1 MKMKKRIFGAIIFLL
16 LGVVN
21 CGDVENIDVSQTSVL
36 PTIKKYPSFL
46 DVLKEDLLIQEW
58 DDNEKSCHDQILK
71 ILTNVQNSTLWAT
84 WIWDSVQLPSG
95 QFYGAHNHFGN
106 FDQCLR
112 RLWNDDPMPTQY
124 CLVDLKLAEADKLM
138 SEINPYDKSEGYFHF
153 RNEYSSTF
161 NIMSWGIC
169 MPAVC
174 QTESIHKFVRTLYRY
189 SHISTINPHPDIK
202 SLHCQFT
209 RTPQGNTT
217 GLYSLLLSAVLLIVI
232 ASTCTF
238 ITMKNKDSKTN
249 RIVMKIVSAFD
260 LRKNASD
267 LMSVSKDE
275 IKVMHGVRF
284 LTAFMVVTLHVMFI
298 NIMATAGNGL
308 DMMDDFKRYAGF
320 LSHAS
325 VVVDTYF
332 MMSGLLLMKSFKPE
346 TGRLISPIKLI
357 IKRYFRLIWVFIVMI
372 LVVVTATPYLYG
384 GPLWSKYAQV
394 EQEACE
400 KNWWLGLLMVG
411 NYIDPEHI
419 CMQITWYIPADYHM
433 AVACTLMYWL
443 YQKNKRSGLCLF
455 GLVTIASLLLPGVYT
470 YYHKLN
476 AITIFDVETITNS
489 RKDISGFPIYGLSHF
504 RAAPYFVGLIAGY
517 ILSVYKPS
525 NYRNVISIKYSIIS
539 FITIMALCLG
549 VLVMGPAYK
558 FREYNALESAVFAA
572 TNRSVWA
579 ALNAAFILLCE
590 YGTLPLIPD
599 FLGCSVFTPLSK
611 LSFGI
616 YMCHFIFVMRLTLAL
631 RSQAWHDF
639 YKIFQDSCGIVV
651 VSSIASLYMTLFIE
665 SPLNNLVGLVIKTKP
680 TTSKNVEKCDTKIVK
695 GDSFKDNAAVVA
707 INDESPKDNRNVKAN
722 GIDNNSYTKEANEEN
737 KKKDVWRQDL

>member
-1 MKMKKRIFGAIIFLL
+1 MKRRIFAAIIFLL

-21 CGDVENIDVSQTSVL
+21 CGDVENIDVSQTSVF

-58 DDNEKSCHDQILK
+58 NDNEKSCHDQILK

-238 ITMKNKDSKTN
+238 ITMKYKDSKTN

-357 IKRYFRLIWVFIVMI
+357 IKRYFRD
-372 LVVVTATPYLYG
+372 T
-384 GPLWSKYAQV
+384 KYAQV

-476 AITIFDVETITNS
+476 AITVFDVE
-489 RKDISGFPIYGLSHF
+489 
-504 RAAPYFVGLIAGY
+504 
-517 ILSVYKPS
+517 
-525 NYRNVISIKYSIIS
+525 
-539 FITIMALCLG
+539 
-549 VLVMGPAYK
+549 
-558 FREYNALESAVFAA
+558 
-572 TNRSVWA
+572 
-579 ALNAAFILLCE
+579 
-590 YGTLPLIPD
+590 
-599 FLGCSVFTPLSK
+599 
-611 LSFGI
+611 
-616 YMCHFIFVMRLTLAL
+616 
-631 RSQAWHDF
+631 
-639 YKIFQDSCGIVV
+639 
-651 VSSIASLYMTLFIE
+651 
-665 SPLNNLVGLVIKTKP
+665 
-680 TTSKNVEKCDTKIVK
+680 
-695 GDSFKDNAAVVA
+695 
-707 INDESPKDNRNVKAN
+707 
-722 GIDNNSYTKEANEEN
+722 
-737 KKKDVWRQDL
+737 